1 MTTMGSKRQAMLA
14 APRPARG
21 TAFSMRWLAGGVGG
35 LSADAETFRREGPQ
49 DALDALANA
58 LEATAR
64 RCRFQAQASRRRE
77 DGESPAPGTARQ
89 GRHARLAKALALRPL
104 RKRPA
109 RCQRTPGH
117 VARDRR
123 GAGSEGHPARLA
135 RVRGQAKPSRR
146 TGLRSGPGGLG
157 ARHGAGRHRRPRM
170 ELIAAHAGMLV
181 RAPNDHAAHLAGDRS
196 HQRGSRR
203 GPGIRRGLHV
213 AEPLMRRKR
222 TRHAPSSRAVRA
234 PAARATRSPGSGWAD
249 PRLFLW
255 PANAATG
262 QPRGPGRQGS
272 GQRRARQL
280 VR

>member
-1 MTTMGSKRQAMLA
+1 MGSKRQAMLA

-21 TAFSMRWLAGGVGG
+21 TAFSMRWLAGGVGD
-35 LSADAETFRREGPQ
+35 LSADAETLRREGPQ
-49 DALDALANA
+49 DALANA

-64 RCRFQAQASRRRE
+64 RFQAQASRRRE

-104 RKRPA
+104 RKRHA

-117 VARDRR
+117 VARDSR
-123 GAGSEGHPARLA
+123 GAGSEGNPACLA
-135 RVRGQAKPSRR
+135 RARGQTEPSRR

-196 HQRGSRR
+196 HQKRGSRR

-222 TRHAPSSRAVRA
+222 TRHAPPSRAVRA

-262 QPRGPGRQGS
+262 QPRGPGRQRS